1 MGIKVVYTTITR
13 DKAHEFARDLVE
25 KRLAACVNI
34 VDIHSVYRWEGK
46 VYSEDESLLII
57 KVSEDVLP
65 KTYEYILE
73 NHSYDLPE
81 LVVLTPEKVFEEY
94 VDWVKESCQTE

>member
-1 MGIKVVYTTITR
+1 MQIKIIYTTIVR
-13 DKAHEFARDLVE
+13 DKAVDFARDLVE

-46 VYSEDESLLII
+46 IYSEGEALLII
-57 KVSEDVLP
+57 KVSEDILS

-73 NHSYDLPE
+73 NHPYELPE
-81 LVVLTPEKVFEEY
+81 IVIISPEDVFDKY
-94 VDWVKESCQTE
+94 ADWVKESCQ